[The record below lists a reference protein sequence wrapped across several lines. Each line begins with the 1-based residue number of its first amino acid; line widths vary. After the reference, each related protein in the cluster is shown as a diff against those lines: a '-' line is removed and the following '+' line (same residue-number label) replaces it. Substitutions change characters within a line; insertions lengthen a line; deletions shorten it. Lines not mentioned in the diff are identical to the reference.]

1 MSRTEDV
8 FIPALE
14 GKKIPIL
21 TLDNKW
27 HRLFTQSDPSPQIK
41 KGEEELNSLLKRQGK
56 LTTESK
62 ELKVLRKS
70 LLDEI
75 VGLADEAEQGNKG
88 AAKKLEENK
97 RLIDECKEKMEAY
110 QDELFEL
117 PAQIDATNY
126 KLMLATMESCY
137 DEMRQSSLEV
147 EEISA
152 WIGQIRREL
161 KKKIIRK
168 QEKALTINNLY
179 QYMHQIFGMDVIEVF
194 DMKYI
199 PQIKKA
205 EDEDKEKDEENE

>member
-1 MSRTEDV
+1 MSRTEEV

-62 ELKVLRKS
+62 ELKALRKS

-75 VGLADEAEQGNKG
+75 VGLADEAEQGNKS
-88 AAKKLEENK
+88 AVKKLEKNK
-97 RLIDECKEKMEAY
+97 RLIDECKEKMEAH

-117 PAQIDATNY
+117 PAQIDAVNY

-137 DEMRQSSLEV
+137 DEMRQSTQEV
-147 EEISA
+147 QEISD